1 MTPDMPA
8 EHIAALEER
17 LRGSQTYLEF
27 GSGGSTVL
35 AARLNVPNIVSVDS
49 STDWIG
55 RVKEEIGSLATSSR
69 VHLLHANIGETKD
82 YGHPKDNSMLQNWPS
97 YSTGAW
103 AMVRAAGLQPD
114 TVLVDG
120 RFRVACFLASLI
132 YLQPGAVILWDDYR
146 GRDSYYVVESIVKPT
161 RFHGYMAEFS
171 RVDQL
176 DNRVL
181 LEMLI
186 KYLFVQD

>member
-1 MTPDMPA
+1 
-8 EHIAALEER
+8 
-17 LRGSQTYLEF
+17 
-27 GSGGSTVL
+27 
-35 AARLNVPNIVSVDS
+35 
-49 STDWIG
+49 
-55 RVKEEIGSLATSSR
+55 
-69 VHLLHANIGETKD
+69 
-82 YGHPKDNSMLQNWPS
+82 
-97 YSTGAW
+97 
-103 AMVRAAGLQPD
+103 MVRAAGLQPD